1 MEAYTSFVKTQII
14 EEMKTQ
20 LKESKEKNLGAISKI
35 LDGIF
40 SDEKVSKVLV
50 VAFETPKASTTVTTV
65 SKTKKG
71 EDKVKSPN
79 WQSIWISK
87 DRGGRQM
94 FPKDYDELKKE
105 LGEKT
110 SHFVIMSHLRTRK
123 EKDGGW
129 VKWYKGLLK
138 KGENVPKDPPSD
150 RKPKEEK
157 KPSKEDDSKS
167 TEDSK
172 STKDD
177 NDSVIDDDAEDAGDD
192 R

>member
-1 MEAYTSFVKTQII
+1 MDSYTSFVKTHII
-14 EEMKTQ
+14 EEMKSQ

-40 SDEKVSKVLV
+40 SDAKVAKVLV
-50 VAFETPKASTTVTTV
+50 TAFETPKASVTVVV

-157 KPSKEDDSKS
+157 KPPKEDDSNP

-172 STKDD
+172 PTEDD
-177 NDSVIDDDAEDAGDD
+177 DSVIGDGDDDKSDK
-192 R
+192 